1 MIPLEMSYVP
11 ASQIARKQ
19 LSVLM
24 RAFFYNSGMPD
35 VSDSKEPASDVMSS
49 HRLCQRVQRSLNY
62 LVMHKPRQYP
72 PILFGRIKRSHLGGQ
87 EQLVLLE
94 VLFWAMWGFV
104 PCSGSLVV
112 AIFNTA
118 YAMNLGSIQANN
130 THESRRSIEDCAAI
144 WILITVE
151 ILELEALGE
160 QHTNC
165 QTCPCTRRSTIPYQ
179 AA

>member
-1 MIPLEMSYVP
+1 MTIYVVLELVFPGRSWCDD
-11 ASQIARKQ
+11 SARNVLCSRQ
-19 LSVLM
+19 SDCEESVLI

-35 VSDSKEPASDVMSS
+35 VSDSKEPASDVMSC
-49 HRLCQRVQRSLNY
+49 HRLCQRVQRSLDY

-72 PILFGRIKRSHLGGQ
+72 PILFGRIKKSHLGGQ

-118 YAMNLGSIQANN
+118 YAMNLPGIDS
-130 THESRRSIEDCAAI
+130 S
-144 WILITVE
+144 
-151 ILELEALGE
+151 E
-160 QHTNC
+160 QHTRK
-165 QTCPCTRRSTIPYQ
+165 PPLH
-179 AA
+179 